1 MYSIFGQLE
10 IIYFPFYSFL
20 LYKTSLSYIISKN
33 NNLSTYQFIYRD
45 KLKHIIIEIKI
56 HRDIPSFSV
65 FKNLGRQIQSI
76 HNF

>member
-1 MYSIFGQLE
+1 MYSIFGELK

-33 NNLSTYQFIYRD
+33 NNLSTYQFIYKD

-56 HRDIPSFSV
+56 HRDIPYSV
-65 FKNLGRQIQSI
+65 FKNLCRQSQSI